1 MSDDDKLKNL
11 ENRSWDAMRV
21 LLDKEMP
28 QKKKRKAAFWL
39 WWSAGL
45 SGVAAML
52 FLFSYVGSNEAPAHD
67 VDHVSVPSVQ
77 SAASLDQTQIEDE
90 NADAY
95 IAKQSSYESSMDE
108 VIASN
113 EIHNNAY
120 AKHAD
125 GPISKPQALRQ
136 EKRSAKADFIS
147 TQKSEKFENQVP
159 ISRQTNEEL
168 ATTAVQR
175 QKDGNAK
182 GAKTAESTEL
192 IESRNEPSLAELPF
206 KQSFI
211 RHKFNPLYGPE
222 TSTSS
227 YTLSENVQTEGGIYL
242 SNTTFAS
249 LNTPGLFESGL
260 QLTYKLPL
268 HPNLSLSFGGNL
280 SYNNLSVNYFD
291 PKVYPQ
297 VIANQADKLYQNVAY
312 DEFNVSGSVN
322 STRKR
327 SNLNWRASTGLT
339 WQMSSNW
346 SLATELGLRQYTGD
360 GNNGLL
366 TEKNDVAT
374 PGFSTNAPKEFA
386 FKAHYF
392 QNLGLSYH
400 IQKRWSV
407 SAIYMLTGQPFTT
420 GFYISKPIGSTN
432 HFAGLG
438 VSYKM

>member
-1 MSDDDKLKNL
+1 MSDDDKIKNL
-11 ENRSWDAMRV
+11 ENRSWEAMRV
-21 LLDKEMP
+21 LLDEEMP

-52 FLFSYVGSNEAPAHD
+52 FLFSYVGSNESP
-67 VDHVSVPSVQ
+67 VDEAGHVSVPSVQ
-77 SAASLDQTQIEDE
+77 SAASADNIQIEQE
-90 NADAY
+90 NSEAD
-95 IAKQSSYESSMDE
+95 IAILSSEDPSTDD
-108 VIASN
+108 VIAAN
-113 EIHNNAY
+113 EIHNNTY
-120 AKHAD
+120 AKLAD
-125 GPISKPQALRQ
+125 GPISKPQALIQ
-136 EKRSAKADFIS
+136 EKRSAKADFKS
-147 TQKSEKFENQVP
+147 TRKSEKYENQVP
-159 ISRQTNEEL
+159 ISGQTNVEL
-168 ATTAVQR
+168 ATMGMQTQN
-175 QKDGNAK
+175 DGNANS
-182 GAKTAESTEL
+182 AQTAESTES
-192 IESRNEPSLAELPF
+192 IASRNEPSIAELPL

-211 RHKFNPLYGPE
+211 RHKFNPTIDPE
-222 TSTSS
+222 TPTSS
-227 YTLSENVQTEGGIYL
+227 YALSENVQTEGGLYL

-268 HPNLSLSFGGNL
+268 HPSLALSFGGNL

-291 PKVYPQ
+291 PQIYPQ
-297 VIANQADKLYQNVAY
+297 GLASQADKLYQNVAY

-322 STRKR
+322 ATKKKS
-327 SNLNWRASTGLT
+327 SINWRASTGLA
-339 WQMSSNW
+339 WQMGSNW
-346 SLATELGLRQYTGD
+346 SLATELGLRKYAGV
-360 GNNGLL
+360 GKNGLL
-366 TEKNDVAT
+366 TEKSDVAT
-374 PGFSTNAPKEFA
+374 PGFSTNVPKEFA

-392 QNLGLSYH
+392 QTLGISYH